1 MIAPTRKAKRPAGT
15 GREAETEQDTLQTGA
30 TSLYTEAAANT
41 TDKQALHDR
50 AAADPEAA
58 YRLAGYPGELRRS
71 GHNLT
76 GPCPFHA
83 DRDPS
88 FAVALG
94 GEHAGTWKCFGCGA
108 GGDVIA
114 FHQRRHQLAFPEAL
128 QRLADLFGATTAGPI
143 RPGSRPRPTRPE
155 APPPP
160 DPEPIPAEVAEEC
173 HRRLLEAP
181 KALAF
186 LRKRKGLPEWVAC
199 AAKLGLS
206 RDHWRETRF
215 TIPIPYLDGR
225 EGYRD
230 LRGYRPNPAPGTP
243 KMLPWST
250 GRGATV
256 YPWPWVCRGPRLVW
270 CEGELDA
277 LNLIGRGL
285 YACTATNGVQ
295 GATSAGLAIPNLH
308 GKELF
313 VIGDHDPAGEQLAE
327 KLPPRLYAA
336 GAKRVTVLRW
346 PDTGPD
352 GKTLPRGFDLSDW
365 CAAGVTEAGDWRLVF
380 GYGQ

>member
-1 MIAPTRKAKRPAGT
+1 MIAPTRKAKRPAAT
-15 GREAETEQDTLQTGA
+15 GRRARTKQDTTQIGA
-30 TSLYTEAAANT
+30 APLYTKAAAKPIE
-41 TDKQALHDR
+41 KQAIHDR
-50 AAADPEAA
+50 AAADPEGT
-58 YRLAGYPGELRRS
+58 YRLAGYPGELKRS

-88 FAVALG
+88 FAVALTG
-94 GEHAGTWKCFGCGA
+94 DHAGTFKCFGCGA

-114 FHQRRHQLAFPEAL
+114 FHQRLHQVPFPESLA
-128 QRLADLFGATTAGPI
+128 RLGELLKATTAGPI
-143 RPGSRPRPTRPE
+143 RPAPSSRPA

-173 HRRLLEAP
+173 HRRLLESP
-181 KALAF
+181 KALAY
-186 LRKRKGLPEWVAC
+186 LRESKGLPEWVAC
-199 AAKLGLS
+199 SANLGLS
-206 RDHWRETRF
+206 KDHWRETRF
-215 TIPIPYLDGR
+215 TIPIPYMDGR

-230 LRGYRPNPAPGTP
+230 IRGYRPGGDP

-250 GRGATV
+250 GRGGTV
-256 YPWPWVCRGPRLVW
+256 FPWPWVCRGTRLVW

-277 LNLIGRGL
+277 LNMIGRGL
-285 YACTATNGVQ
+285 FACTATNGVQ
-295 GATSAGLAIPNLH
+295 GATSAGLVLPDLR
-308 GKELF
+308 GKEVF

-336 GAKRVTVLRW
+336 GAKQVTVLRW

-352 GKTLPRGFDLSDW
+352 GRDLPRGFDLSDW
-365 CAAGVTEAGDWRLVF
+365 CAAGATEADAWRLVF
-380 GYGQ
+380 GHDQ